1 MSLYRDVVGST
12 QNSDPQWLNFIWI
25 HEKLLFKTVYNQKW
39 KNKRCFFW
47 NQTRFVTKNEIL
59 NTVSVFLLGFYQKPD
74 SLFLFQKTLLF
85 RVYYLVFSHKLI
97 QWKEQ
102 NTIILSGLHIIFFI
116 NWSLLEW
123 KSKFWFK
130 CQNNFFQA
138 SNFHYKTAK
147 SK

>member
-1 MSLYRDVVGST
+1 M
-12 QNSDPQWLNFIWI
+12 NSWRITIQKIFKFYKKN
-25 HEKLLFKTVYNQKW
+25 EKIN
-39 KNKRCFFW
+39 NCFFW
-47 NQTRFVTKNEIL
+47 NQTLVFFSLDRFVTKNQIL
-59 NTVSVFLLGFYQKPD
+59 NTMSVFYWVGCPLPFSNFELCH
-74 SLFLFQKTLLF
+74 
-85 RVYYLVFSHKLI
+85 LVFIIWFLVTTCSN
-97 QWKEQ
+97 WKNKSPQ
-102 NTIILSGLHIIFFI
+102 FSSGLHIIFFI